1 MDNNI
6 IEKKELKFIQIL
18 YNKMIFVLNM
28 SVQIIIKSNYVCM
41 DKFSN

>member
-18 YNKMIFVLNM
+18 YSKMIFVLNM

-41 DKFSN
+41 DNFSN